1 MEWVTRGDGDR
12 RREKGS
18 SYQEKTRQGGG
29 GGVGG
34 GGRKTI
40 GSIKRELLQK
50 RCIAVTFQT
59 CCD

>member
-1 MEWVTRGDGDR
+1 MMKWVTRGDGDR

-18 SYQEKTRQGGG
+18 SYREKTRQGEE
-29 GGVGG
+29 GG

-50 RCIAVTFQT
+50 SCIAVTFQT

>member
-1 MEWVTRGDGDR
+1 MKKAAAIGRKQD
-12 RREKGS
+12 
-18 SYQEKTRQGGG
+18 GGG
-29 GGVGG
+29 GG

-50 RCIAVTFQT
+50 SCIAVTFQT